1 MKYGIKY
8 DQEEGM
14 ILADILE
21 TFDEEAGAGFLDT
34 LKDEFTEE
42 QRRYMLAYMAEE
54 AQPLPDKNTRRLLR
68 TKINEVPLGKVAIYG
83 AKPGLRMV
91 AKIILAAVGK
101 GSDAKFFTSREEAFS
116 WLKEQQK
123 LESGE

>member
-1 MKYGIKY
+1 MKYDINY
-8 DQEEGM
+8 DPKERLL
-14 ILADILE
+14 LADILE
-21 TFDEEAGAGFLDT
+21 TFDEEAGAGFLEK
-34 LKDEFTEE
+34 LKNGFNDE

-54 AQPLPDKNTRRLLR
+54 AQPLPDKKTRRFLR
-68 TKINEVPLGKVAIYG
+68 EKTAEVPLGKVAIYG

-101 GSDAKFFTSREEAFS
+101 GGDAKFFSTREDAFS